1 VNKQFYVNI
10 GMPDVF
16 CWLQT
21 TC

>member
-1 VNKQFYVNI
+1 VDKQFCVNI
-10 GMPDVF
+10 SMLGVF